1 MLKIL
6 ACRFVMLF
14 PLCLL
19 AIPAPTQAGDFA
31 EAKSIIADMQKI
43 VTPDGVQELFSAR
56 IGGAEQWLS
65 VRGKDRD
72 NPLLLFVHGGPASPM
87 MPVAWTFQYPWE
99 EYFTVVQWDQRG
111 AGKSYRSNDPVKTA
125 ETIRVQRYIDD
136 TIEVIELLR
145 ERYGKRKVVLVGHS
159 WGTIVALGAAIKRPD
174 LVHAYVGIGQV
185 INGNENERVGF
196 EFALAQAKR
205 EGNDEALS
213 ELAGIAPYPG
223 GQPIRRER
231 IGIQRKWAQHY
242 GGLAAYRSDFAWYF
256 NVPKLS
262 PLYDEEDRRAI
273 DKGSMITLDRVLAEW
288 DDIDYDRVTRVSFPV
303 IMFMGRHD
311 YSTPSEP
318 TARWL
323 EKLDAPVKHG
333 VWFENSSHLVPME
346 EPGKTLLKLV
356 ELVRPLA
363 QE

>member
-1 MLKIL
+1 
-6 ACRFVMLF
+6 
-14 PLCLL
+14 
-19 AIPAPTQAGDFA
+19 
-31 EAKSIIADMQKI
+31 
-43 VTPDGVQELFSAR
+43 
-56 IGGAEQWLS
+56 
-65 VRGKDRD
+65 
-72 NPLLLFVHGGPASPM
+72 
-87 MPVAWTFQYPWE
+87 
-99 EYFTVVQWDQRG
+99 
-111 AGKSYRSNDPVKTA
+111 
-125 ETIRVQRYIDD
+125 
-136 TIEVIELLR
+136 
-145 ERYGKRKVVLVGHS
+145 
-159 WGTIVALGAAIKRPD
+159 
-174 LVHAYVGIGQV
+174 
-185 INGNENERVGF
+185 
-196 EFALAQAKR
+196 
-205 EGNDEALS
+205 
-213 ELAGIAPYPG
+213 
-223 GQPIRRER
+223 RRER

-242 GGLAAYRSDFAWYF
+242 GGLAAYRSDLAWYF

-333 VWFENSSHLVPME
+333 VWFEHSSHLVPME